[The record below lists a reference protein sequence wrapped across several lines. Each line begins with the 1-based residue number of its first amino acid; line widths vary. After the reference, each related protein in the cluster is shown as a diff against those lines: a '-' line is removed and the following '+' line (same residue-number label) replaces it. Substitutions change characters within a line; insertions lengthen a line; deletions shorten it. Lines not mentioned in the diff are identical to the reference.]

1 MQDSNG
7 GQPARLDA
15 ELDRLLDLP
24 PEQRE
29 YALQHDYGGEPE
41 LRAELESLLHS
52 AAAMG
57 GFLAQPAQPTPQ
69 QTIPDPSTSALRL
82 GPWQLVRRIGSGG
95 MGEVFEARRSDGS
108 FEQQAAV
115 KLLQAGA
122 VGQHERF
129 DAERRILARLEHP
142 GISRLLDGGVTD
154 DGRPWMAM
162 ELVAGAPI
170 TAYCMQTRA
179 SLVERLQLFEQVCDA
194 VAYAHRHLVVHRDLK
209 PANILVDADGRVRL
223 LDFGIAKLLDQDA
236 AVLTQTASVLL
247 TPAYSA
253 PEQIAGGPITTA
265 ADVYA
270 LGLLL
275 FELLA
280 GCRPWPD
287 TGSSFAQTVRA
298 VLDKPVPALSA
309 VAASNPDAPL
319 APGVLR
325 GDLDAVVAKA
335 LRKEPTQR
343 YATVDALKL
352 DISRVLRDEPVA
364 AREGA
369 RLYRVGHFLRRHRWS
384 LAAVAALF
392 ISLAGGLAA
401 TAWQARRAEVQ
412 RTAAA
417 WQAHR
422 AEVQR
427 DVARRDLAREE
438 ALRYELTNMFR
449 KVLAQNGEHPLDAKG
464 MLDASTQHL
473 LSAYRDRPKLAGPL
487 VVTLADL
494 YDALQDAQGGAA
506 LLEGYLTQA
515 GTDADPASVA
525 DARSKLANLELLRGD
540 VDRAGKLLD
549 QAEAYWAQTPNRYD
563 EERLEGLTVR
573 ARLQRSRGDLG
584 GAIATEQEAI
594 RQRIAL
600 SGRVHRETAV
610 LYNSHAITL
619 TAANRLDE
627 ALAAYHETS
636 AIYRALGLGDGLD
649 AQIILGNTG
658 TLELRTGHLR
668 EAEPLLKSAYERE
681 RALAGDSAAVAAA
694 MGYYGKVLTLT
705 NRGPQAV
712 ATLREAA
719 ALGARY
725 AGGTSPLALQN
736 RLFLG
741 EAQLGTGD
749 TDGARA
755 TLGAVRDIAFK
766 QYGKSHVLTLRAA
779 LALARVN
786 LAQGN
791 ADAARAQL
799 VQTVTALRQLGPQ
812 AEANLSEAL
821 VALGDAELSRGRP
834 REARAPL
841 AEAVALREKNGP
853 QSWDL
858 AEARERL
865 GEALAALQD
874 GGARALLQQAQS
886 TLEMQLGANHPLT
899 LRAQRALQG
908 AGT

>member
-1 MQDSNG
+1 M
-7 GQPARLDA
+7 
-15 ELDRLLDLP
+15 DRLLDLP

-29 YALQHDYGGEPE
+29 HALHHDYPGEPG

-57 GFLAQPAQPTPQ
+57 CFLAQPLQPTPD
-69 QTIPDPSTSALRL
+69 QTIPDPSSSALRL

-108 FEQQAAV
+108 FEQHAAV

-170 TAYCMQTRA
+170 TAYCAQTRA
-179 SLVERLQLFEQVCDA
+179 TLLERLRLFEQVCDA

-236 AVLTQTASVLL
+236 AVLTHTASVLL

-287 TGSSFAQTVRA
+287 TGSSLAQTVRA
-298 VLDKPVPALSA
+298 VLDKPVPALST

-319 APGVLR
+319 PAGVLR

-335 LRKEPTQR
+335 LRKEPAQR
-343 YATVDALKL
+343 YATVDAFKL
-352 DISRVLRDEPVA
+352 DVARVLRNEPVA

-369 RLYRVGHFLRRHRWS
+369 HLYRVGHFLRRHRWS

-401 TAWQARRAEVQ
+401 TAWQAHRAEVQ
-412 RTAAA
+412 RAAAA

-427 DVARRDLAREE
+427 DIASRDLAREE
-438 ALRYELTNMFR
+438 ALRYELTGMFR
-449 KVLAQNGEHPLDAKG
+449 KVLAQNSDHPLDAKG
-464 MLDASTQHL
+464 MLDASAQHL
-473 LSAYRDRPKLAGPL
+473 LSAYRERPKLAGPL
-487 VVTLADL
+487 VITLADL
-494 YDALQDAQGGAA
+494 YGALEDAQGGAA
-506 LLEGYLTQA
+506 LLGGYLAQA
-515 GTDADPASVA
+515 GTDADPTSVA
-525 DARSKLANLELLRGD
+525 DARQKLANLELLRGN

-549 QAEAYWAQTPNRYD
+549 QAQAYWARTPNRYD
-563 EERLEGLTVR
+563 EERLEGLGLR

-619 TAANRLDE
+619 TVANRLDE
-627 ALAAYHETS
+627 ALAAYRETS
-636 AIYRALGLGDGLD
+636 AIYQALGLGDGLD

-668 EAEPLLKSAYERE
+668 EAEPLLRNAYERE

-694 MGYYGKVLTLT
+694 MGYYGKLLSIT
-705 NRGPQAV
+705 NRGRQAV

-725 AGGTSPLALQN
+725 AGETSPLALQN

-741 EAQLGTGD
+741 EAQLGAGD
-749 TDGARA
+749 ASAARA
-755 TLGAVRDIAFK
+755 TLGAVHGAALK
-766 QYGKSHVLTLRAA
+766 QYGASNVLTLHAT
-779 LALARVN
+779 LSLARVE
-786 LAQGN
+786 LAQGH
-791 ADAARAQL
+791 ADAARTQL
-799 VQTVTALRQLGPQ
+799 LQTVTALRQLGPQ
-812 AEANLSEAL
+812 AEANLSDAL
-821 VALGDAELSRGRP
+821 VALGETELSRGQP
-834 REARAPL
+834 QQARTPL

-865 GEALAALQD
+865 GEALAALGD
-874 GGARALLQQAQS
+874 GGARALLQQAAS
-886 TLEMQLGANHPLT
+886 TLKTQLGADHPLT
-899 LRAQRALQG
+899 LRAQHTLQ
-908 AGT
+908 AMGT

>member
-29 YALQHDYGGEPE
+29 HVLHHDYDGEPE

-57 GFLAQPAQPTPQ
+57 GFLAQPVQPTPDEP
-69 QTIPDPSTSALRL
+69 ILDPSTSALRV
-82 GPWQLVRRIGSGG
+82 GPWQLVRRLGSGG

-108 FEQQAAV
+108 FEQHAAV
-115 KLLQAGA
+115 KLLQVGA
-122 VGQHERF
+122 VAQHERF

-162 ELVAGAPI
+162 ELVAGVPI
-170 TAYCMQTRA
+170 TAYCAQTRA
-179 SLVERLQLFEQVCDA
+179 TLAERLRLFEQVCDA

-236 AVLTQTASVLL
+236 AVLTHTASVLL

-253 PEQIAGGPITTA
+253 PEQISGGAITTA

-287 TGSSFAQTVRA
+287 TGSSLAQTVRA
-298 VLDKPVPALSA
+298 ILDKPVPALSGI
-309 VAASNPDAPL
+309 AAANPDAPL
-319 APGVLR
+319 PSSILR

-335 LRKEPTQR
+335 LRKEPAQR
-343 YATVDALKL
+343 YATVDAFKL
-352 DISRVLRDEPVA
+352 DVSRVLRDEPVA

-369 RLYRVGHFLRRHRWS
+369 HLYRVGHFLRRHRWS
-384 LAAVAALF
+384 LAAVAALVV
-392 ISLAGGLAA
+392 SLAVGLAA
-401 TAWQARRAEVQ
+401 T
-412 RTAAA
+412 A

-473 LSAYRDRPKLAGPL
+473 LSAYRERPKLAGPL

-494 YDALQDAQGGAA
+494 YDALEDAQGGAA
-506 LLEGYLTQA
+506 LLEGYLAQA
-515 GTDADPASVA
+515 GTDADPTSVA
-525 DARSKLANLELLRGD
+525 DARQKLANLELLRGN

-549 QAEAYWAQTPNRYD
+549 QAQAYWAQMPNRND
-563 EERLEGLTVR
+563 EERLEGLGIR
-573 ARLQRSRGDLG
+573 ARLQRTRGDLG
-584 GAIATEQEAI
+584 GAIATEHEAI

-600 SGRVHRETAV
+600 SGRVHRETAL
-610 LYNSHAITL
+610 LYNSLAITL

-627 ALAAYHETS
+627 ALAAYRETS
-636 AIYRALGLGDGLD
+636 AIYQALGLGDGLD
-649 AQIILGNTG
+649 AQIVLGNTG
-658 TLELRTGHLR
+658 TLELRTGHPR
-668 EAEPLLKSAYERE
+668 EAEPLLKNAYERE

-694 MGYYGKVLTLT
+694 MGIYGKLLTIT
-705 NRGPQAV
+705 DRGPQAV
-712 ATLREAA
+712 ATLQEAS
-719 ALGARY
+719 ALGKRY
-725 AGGTSPLALQN
+725 TGESSPLALRN

-741 EAQLGTGD
+741 EAQLGSGD
-749 TDGARA
+749 ASAARA
-755 TLGAVRDIAFK
+755 TLGAVYGAAFK
-766 QYGKSHVLTLRAA
+766 QYGTSNVLTQSAA
-779 LALARVN
+779 LALARVE
-786 LAQGN
+786 LAQGH

-799 VQTVTALRQLGPQ
+799 QQTVSALRQLGPP
-812 AEANLSEAL
+812 AEASLSEAL
-821 VALGDAELSRGRP
+821 VALGEAEMTRGQP
-834 REARAPL
+834 QQARAPL
-841 AEAVALREKNGP
+841 AEAVALREKNGS

-865 GEALAALQD
+865 GEALAALRD
-874 GGARALLQQAQS
+874 SGARSLLQQAAS
-886 TLEMQLGANHPLT
+886 TLATQLGANHPLT
-899 LRAQRALQG
+899 LRARRALQ
-908 AGT
+908 AMGT